1 MLVPD
6 AAVTE
11 RFVCTRP
18 ESGQEAV
25 TVAEPTGEGLL
36 KAPGGGPMLNGAPVE
51 GAKNKVLVLSSP

>member
-25 TVAEPTGEGLL
+25 TVAEPTGDGLL
-36 KAPGGGPMLNGAPVE
+36 NVPGGAPILNGAP
-51 GAKNKVLVLSSP
+51 GAKKRLSS